1 MLFIFKQSIQE
12 NRDNKTKKSSANPN
26 QEYWSQSGDVCITTR
41 PALSIDMS
49 ICTLNLKRILMQVR
63 ESLISSVRAGRE
75 SEGERVKERQDRR
88 K

>member
-1 MLFIFKQSIQE
+1 MTIKQ
-12 NRDNKTKKSSANPN
+12 KK
-26 QEYWSQSGDVCITTR
+26 QVQTLTQSTDHNLHGDVCITTR

-75 SEGERVKERQDRR
+75 RGRKSERETGSSKVECISIQ
-88 K
+88 